1 MLKKCLFL
9 FPGFPASISHRTA
22 HTCSQEDREGAED
35 VAKVVAAAEHREV
48 ATENLSTSTVGRLQ
62 PLAPV
67 FGDQRFDRHE
77 VESTI
82 LKLDQDPCG
91 YVSALM
97 PRALVDSLVRM
108 TNVYAAE
115 KLQNAHLKPKSR
127 LRC

>member
-1 MLKKCLFL
+1 MSFFSQDSQPPLATEQ
-9 FPGFPASISHRTA
+9 PTPAVK
-22 HTCSQEDREGAED
+22 REGAED

-82 LKLDQDPCG
+82 LKLDQDLCG

-97 PRALVDSLVRM
+97 PCALVDSLVRM

-127 LRC
+127 LRCWRHDA